1 MTSTYEEEVASG
13 QRFKFGKNWERFLS
27 VIDDERIAEAEK
39 SIKQMLGLEDLQGKS
54 FLDIGSG
61 SGLFSLAA
69 CRLRA
74 KVYSFDYD
82 PQSVACTQELRRRY
96 LQDDPDWIVESG
108 SVLDLNYLKSLGQFD
123 IVYSWGVL
131 HHTGAMWQALENITP
146 LVTTGG
152 KLFIAIYNDQSNKSH
167 MWRKI
172 KQVYCSGIIGKTIV
186 SAVLIPYFIG
196 GRFVVDILKRRNP
209 VLRYRE
215 KKKSRG
221 MSVFHDL
228 FDWLGGLPFEVAKP
242 EEIFKFY
249 HQRGFVLENLVTCG
263 GGLGNNQFVFVKK

>member
-13 QRFKFGKNWERFLS
+13 QRFQFGKNWERFLS

-39 SIKQMLGLEDLQGKS
+39 SIKQMLELEDLQGKS

-69 CRLRA
+69 RRLGA

-96 LQDDPDWIVESG
+96 LPNDPDWVVELG
-108 SVLDLNYLKSLGQFD
+108 SVLDLEYLKSIGKFD

-131 HHTGAMWQALENITP
+131 HHTGSMWQALENITL
-146 LVTTGG
+146 LVATGG
-152 KLFIAIYNDQSNKSH
+152 KLFIAIYNDQGNKSQN
-167 MWRKI
+167 WRKV
-172 KQVYCSGIIGKTIV
+172 KQVYCSGIMGKTII
-186 SAVLIPYFIG
+186 SAAFLPYFIG
-196 GRFVVDILKRRNP
+196 GKIVVDIIKRKNP
-209 VLRYRE
+209 LLHYR
-215 KKKSRG
+215 KKRG
-221 MSVFHDL
+221 MSLIYDVL
-228 FDWLGGLPFEVAKP
+228 DWLGGLPFEVAKP

-263 GGLGNNQFVFVKK
+263 SGLGNNQFVFVKK